1 MKRWVHSEELA
12 ALRFPE
18 SLPFKAERSSE
29 AYRRARSMGLLEGSD
44 RAPLTPTPLT
54 WSEAARFHSLE
65 YLEALR
71 LASEGV
77 GHIPG
82 ALAMG
87 LDGPDTPTFAGML
100 ELLLLASGGTVAG
113 ARAILAGEAELV
125 FAPAGGFHHAH
136 AARASGF
143 CYMADGVL
151 AMQELVAA
159 GRRVLYLDIDAHHGD
174 GPEAAFYDSAEVMTI
189 SLHQSGRTL
198 FPGSGFEEDIGVGA
212 GRGFAANL
220 PLPPG
225 TDDQAYLRA
234 FHEGAWPL
242 IEAFSADVVVVEVGM
257 DTLAGDPLTMMR
269 LTNQAPMEVLECVRQ
284 LGKPMLATG
293 GGGYHFENTVRGWVL
308 AWSVLCGDQAE
319 HDALAMSMGGVM
331 MQSDDWV
338 GGLRDRALPR
348 DPSSAE
354 LVDREVE
361 RMLQRLKRS
370 LFDLHGLPH

>member
-1 MKRWVHSEELA
+1 MVGGDGAAVA
-12 ALRFPE
+12 AL
-18 SLPFKAERSSE
+18 
-29 AYRRARSMGLLEGSD
+29 Y
-44 RAPLTPTPLT
+44 
-54 WSEAARFHSLE
+54 
-65 YLEALR
+65 
-71 LASEGV
+71 
-77 GHIPG
+77 
-82 ALAMG
+82 
-87 LDGPDTPTFAGML
+87 
-100 ELLLLASGGTVAG
+100 
-113 ARAILAGEAELV
+113 
-125 FAPAGGFHHAH
+125 
-136 AARASGF
+136 
-143 CYMADGVL
+143 ADDAVL

-159 GRRVLYLDIDAHHGD
+159 GRRLLYLDIDAHHGD

-308 AWSVLCGDQAE
+308 AWSGLCGDQAE